1 MTSVI
6 KYQFPP
12 AAYQVLL
19 LISAFLYVGQAA
31 PNTLGAAIR
40 QAVGGPHSMSTIR
53 RLAIS
58 AHVLEALAMLVVN
71 VHRGSS
77 LSVTVRVW
85 DAYLTLAQVGSDDA
99 DLWGSV
105 VGHVF

>member
-1 MTSVI
+1 
-6 KYQFPP
+6 
-12 AAYQVLL
+12 
-19 LISAFLYVGQAA
+19 
-31 PNTLGAAIR
+31 
-40 QAVGGPHSMSTIR
+40 MSTIR